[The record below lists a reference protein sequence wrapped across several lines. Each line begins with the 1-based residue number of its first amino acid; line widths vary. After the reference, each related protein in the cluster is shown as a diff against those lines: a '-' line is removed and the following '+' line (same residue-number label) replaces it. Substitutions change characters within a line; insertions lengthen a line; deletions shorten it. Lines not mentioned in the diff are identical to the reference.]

1 MLLCKPA
8 AYVRKELSTVPHE
21 PVSSAVSVRASFG
34 EKFAS
39 RDGEHN
45 IIMSDIF
52 VAAWRGQLQT
62 LLRPFRNHL

>member
-21 PVSSAVSVRASFG
+21 PVSSAVFVRASFG

-45 IIMSDIF
+45 IMSDIF

>member
-8 AYVRKELSTVPHE
+8 VFVRKELSRVPHE
-21 PVSSAVSVRASFG
+21 PVRSTVSVRASFG

-52 VAAWRGQLQT
+52 VAAWRGELQT
-62 LLRPFRNHL
+62 LIRPFRNHL